1 MSVEVEVRPVKI
13 CRAYHFFKEHTN
25 TGILD
30 HKILSW
36 HAVSLELVITGIW
49 KLSVNYEKQPKMIIA
64 PPPHHQALKQ
74 QALFRHLPNTDGS
87 VGLTDTE
94 V

>member
-1 MSVEVEVRPVKI
+1 MPKVSVEVEVRPVKI

-36 HAVSLELVITGIW
+36 HAVSLGLVITGIW
-49 KLSVNYEKQPKMIIA
+49 KLSMNYEKTAKDDYCSSTTP
-64 PPPHHQALKQ
+64 
-74 QALFRHLPNTDGS
+74 S
-87 VGLTDTE
+87 STE
-94 V
+94 AASTL